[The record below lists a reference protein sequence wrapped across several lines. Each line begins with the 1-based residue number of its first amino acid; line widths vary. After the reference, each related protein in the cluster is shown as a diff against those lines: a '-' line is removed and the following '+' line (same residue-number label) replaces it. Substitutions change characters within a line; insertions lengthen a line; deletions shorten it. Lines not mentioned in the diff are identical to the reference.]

1 MKIGVTKMS
10 SKGQIVI
17 PLDFRDKIALKEGD
31 IMSIFEESGL
41 IVLKKVD
48 DSLDGNDVNVLS
60 NLKKMLLGGSDEIRK
75 PQERSYIH

>member
-1 MKIGVTKMS
+1 MKIGVTKIS

-31 IMSIFEESGL
+31 IISIFEESGL

-60 NLKKMLLGGSDEIRK
+60 NLKKMLLGKSDEVK
-75 PQERSYIH
+75 SQQRSYIH

>member
-1 MKIGVTKMS
+1 MKIGVTKIS

-17 PLDFRDKIALKEGD
+17 PLEFRDKIALKEGN
-31 IMSIFEESGL
+31 ILSIFEESGL

-60 NLKKMLLGGSDEIRK
+60 NLKKMLLGKGDESK
-75 PQERSYIH
+75 PSQQRSYIH